1 MADENTNENPLDTI
15 RARADEMKLEGDE
28 RDDYILGRMQ
38 RAGFKKG
45 PGEWIKPEDD
55 DSPQDDDD
63 EPVTRGE
70 WRRIQ
75 RERRQAAVK
84 NTPPKKV
91 TSTRD
96 DKRNGDEKSKDPWW

>member
-1 MADENTNENPLDTI
+1 MADETNENPLDAI
-15 RARADEMKLEGDE
+15 RARADEMQLEGDE

-55 DSPQDDDD
+55 DTPQDDDD

-70 WRRIQ
+70 YRRMM
-75 RERRQAAVK
+75 RERARQSAASA
-84 NTPPKKV
+84 PPKKV

-96 DKRNGDEKSKDPWW
+96 DKKDKGTKSKDPWW